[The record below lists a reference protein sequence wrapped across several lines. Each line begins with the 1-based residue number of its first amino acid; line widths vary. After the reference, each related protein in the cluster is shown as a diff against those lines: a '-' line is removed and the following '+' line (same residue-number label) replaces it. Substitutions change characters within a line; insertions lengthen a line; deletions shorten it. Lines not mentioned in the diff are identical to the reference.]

1 MIMMAAALMILSGGV
16 SPAAAAAT
24 WPRRRRTTRARRRRR
39 RRRRR
44 CRCCRSTRHAQR
56 VRQAIVFSAVRS
68 RLRPFFSTFFLCLSR
83 ACLGKPM
90 AFLSTKQLAQKKA
103 LFPPVSANGFL
114 CCCDHDCTT
123 SRTRART
130 PSRPQPSPRPAPA
143 RPPDGALSIR
153 HLRRRRRH
161 LRRRRRRR
169 RRRHGA
175 WSARR
180 DGAAGS
186 VCRAAAA
193 AESENYRTE
202 PARGWSGVLLIVL
215 SSGRT
220 EQAAG
225 GRQPD
230 G

>member
-1 MIMMAAALMILSGGV
+1 LVNRWRFLALNNWL
-16 SPAAAAAT
+16 
-24 WPRRRRTTRARRRRR
+24 
-39 RRRRR
+39 
-44 CRCCRSTRHAQR
+44 
-56 VRQAIVFSAVRS
+56 
-68 RLRPFFSTFFLCLSR
+68 
-83 ACLGKPM
+83 K
-90 AFLSTKQLAQKKA
+90 KKA

-123 SRTRART
+123 PRTRART

-169 RRRHGA
+169 RRHGA

-193 AESENYRTE
+193 AESENCRTE

-215 SSGRT
+215 SSGTT

-225 GRQPD
+225 GRRQAAGRLIVLSPRRPPRTQTPD
-230 G
+230 MNVATWMMTMTMMAGVVASRSCCCPQTG